1 MIRCAFL
8 VAFGVLT
15 ADLECLA
22 QDEAKPDTVRLVRIG
37 DSLHVFSDTTTFF
50 HPGAVVVGSRAAR
63 HRSANTVQRIGLAA
77 VERSDATSV
86 SQLARL
92 IPSAHVQTNSRGE
105 SLLYLRNAGERQLAV
120 YFDGALLNI
129 PWDNRVDL
137 DLIPALALAGIS
149 ISKGSVSSEFG
160 PNLMGGAVN
169 LISRDLAG
177 AGRYAEVGLHIGSG
191 GERQFEAMHMGRSA
205 SVSYLAAVGYLER
218 SGQTLPE
225 NPDLPFSQTDSH
237 LRTNT
242 DLRRLNVLA
251 RAEYTFSSDVAVT
264 IAALAIDAEKGIA
277 PEGHKDPAQGG
288 VRYWRYPDW
297 TNRMVIA
304 TLGRPALEDHSISY
318 QTSVWVN
325 HFDQSI
331 VAYASDA
338 FETPTEREDDDD
350 TTVGGRVVL
359 AGDFERAGIH
369 FSAGALHSR
378 HDQID
383 SEYSFAPIL
392 RTEAGPRQRYRQ
404 LLLNAGLEGDYRIG
418 RAVYSAGV
426 NLDSRSV
433 LEADVFPEPAPQAA
447 LGGRAGLIYEISGPL
462 EFRASAGRRS
472 RFPTLREQFSG
483 ALGRFVLNPNLG
495 SEEAWLSEL
504 SLRYEHGA
512 LALEA
517 TGFLTLTSNTIDQTV
532 VVVEGSSKRKRVN
545 LDGSRNIGVEFD
557 GAYRPMP
564 QVRTSATAMISHLR
578 AEDSDTGAY
587 DRPLTERPENTGTFR
602 VEYVHPGG
610 ASAAVEIEYTGRAF
624 SLDDDGEFVDLRVST
639 VSNLRG
645 GYRTM
650 LASRPQVSAELFLRV
665 NNVGDTLVENQL
677 GLPGP
682 GRTALAGFK
691 LSI

>member
-63 HRSANTVQRIGLAA
+63 HRSANTIQTIGLIA

-86 SQLARL
+86 AELARL

-105 SLLYLRNAGERQLAV
+105 SLLYMRNAGERQLAV

-137 DLIPALALAGIS
+137 DMIPASALASIS

-177 AGRYAEVGLHIGSG
+177 AGRYAEVGLHVGSG
-191 GERQFEAMHMGRSA
+191 SERQFEAMHMGRSS
-205 SVSYLAAVGYLER
+205 SVSYLAAVGYFAR
-218 SGQTLPE
+218 DGQTLPDD
-225 NPDLPFSQTDSH
+225 PGLTFSQTDPH

-251 RAEYTFSSDVAVT
+251 RAEYTFPSDLAVS

-304 TLGRPALEDHSISY
+304 TLGRPAHEGRPVSY
-318 QTSVWVN
+318 QTSVWFN

-350 TTVGGRVVL
+350 ATIGGRVIL
-359 AGDFERAGIH
+359 AGDFDRAGVH
-369 FSAGALHSR
+369 LSAGALHTR

-383 SEYSFAPIL
+383 SEYSFDPIL
-392 RTEAGPRQRYRQ
+392 RTDAGPRQRYRQ
-404 LLLNAGLEGDYRIG
+404 LLLNAGFEGDYRIG
-418 RAVYSAGV
+418 RATYSAGI
-426 NLDSRSV
+426 NLDSRSIP
-433 LEADVFPEPAPQAA
+433 EAYTFSEPGAQTEF
-447 LGGRAGLIYEISGPL
+447 GGRAGLIYDVSGPL
-462 EFRASAGRRS
+462 EFRASTGRRS

-483 ALGRFVLNPNLG
+483 ALGRFVLNPDLG
-495 SEEAWLSEL
+495 SEVAWLSES
-504 SLRYEHGA
+504 SLRYEHGE
-512 LALEA
+512 LVLEA

-557 GAYRPMP
+557 GAYRPVP
-564 QVRTSATAMISHLR
+564 QVRTSVTAMISHLR

-602 VEYVHPGG
+602 VEYIHPAG
-610 ASAAVEIEYTGRAF
+610 ASAAVEVEYTGRAF
-624 SLDDDGEFVDLRVST
+624 SLDDDGEFVDLAAST
-639 VSNLRG
+639 VFNLRC
-645 GYRTM
+645 GYRVMFTR
-650 LASRPQVSAELFLRV
+650 RPQISAALFLRV
-665 NNVGDTLVENQL
+665 NNIGDTLVENQL